1 MAYLLAPIITEKS
14 MKDAQA
20 SKFTFK
26 VEKSASKTD
35 IKKEIEA
42 KFKVNVVKVA
52 TITVKGRTQS
62 FGARRIER
70 KMPVYKKAI
79 VALKSGQK
87 IGLFELGET
96 K

>member
-1 MAYLLAPIITEKS
+1 MAYILAPIITEKS
-14 MKDAQA
+14 MKDAQV

-26 VEKSASKTD
+26 VEKFASKTD
-35 IKKEIEA
+35 IKKEVEA

-52 TITVKGRTQS
+52 TMTVKGRTQS